1 METKYYL
8 IWHGE
13 IIESNLSKDES
24 DYLQK
29 EYNLA
34 YKGGVT
40 KKIQMKGKAK

>member
-8 IWHGE
+8 IWNGE
-13 IIESNLSKDES
+13 VIEGDLSKTEA

-34 YKGGVT
+34 FKGGVT
-40 KKIQMKGKAK
+40 KKIQTKGKAK